1 MVRFATL
8 VLCAALAAAPAAAAA
23 APARLESVAYQR
35 DRDWRGGGGPG
46 GGWRGRDARDAAP
59 QRDIRRMPLQRV
71 LRSVES
77 RTPGR
82 LLDASIQDLGGREV
96 YRVRWA
102 SDDGRRLDFVID
114 ASSGQIL
121 SAE

>member
-1 MVRFATL
+1 MVRFVSL
-8 VLCAALAAAPAAAAA
+8 VLSAALAFTPAVAAAA
-23 APARLESVAYQR
+23 APPTVRLALMQQ
-35 DRDWRGGGGPG
+35 DRDWRGGGG
-46 GGWRGRDARDAAP
+46 GGWRGREARGAQASREP
-59 QRDIRRMPLQRV
+59 RRMPLQRV
-71 LRSVES
+71 LRSIES

-82 LLDASIQDLGGREV
+82 LLDASVQDLGGRDV

-102 SDDGRRLDFVID
+102 SDDGRRLDFVVD